1 MGLFAKT
8 KKPEKNKTAVF
19 YVDVENATEDE
30 FNRLKQWV
38 KENIPSTERYTPE
51 WKEED
56 APMLGGNLSVVSI
69 NIGAPSSENIKKLRF
84 RFKFEEHAMA
94 FKLIL

>member
-8 KKPEKNKTAVF
+8 KRPEKNKTAIF
-19 YVDVENATEDE
+19 YVDVEGEVTEDE

-38 KENIPSTERYTPE
+38 RENIPSTERFTPE
-51 WKEED
+51 WKPND
-56 APMLGGNLSVVSI
+56 DWTGSP
-69 NIGAPSSENIKKLRF
+69 PSMEKVRF